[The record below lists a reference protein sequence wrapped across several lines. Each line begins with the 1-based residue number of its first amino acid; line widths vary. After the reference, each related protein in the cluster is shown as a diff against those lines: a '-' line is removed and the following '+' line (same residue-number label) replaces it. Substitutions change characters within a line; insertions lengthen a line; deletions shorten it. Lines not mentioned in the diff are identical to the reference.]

1 MSGKSRIGICFVDL
15 TNFLKAIF
23 LNDID
28 SEYFFWIYKIFLDC
42 PFSASVPVLLPSKD
56 TCNMVSSV
64 FATTDSSVM
73 NKDSIRIHSFVFH
86 ID

>member
-28 SEYFFWIYKIFLDC
+28 SEYFFGFTKYFWIV
-42 PFSASVPVLLPSKD
+42 PFRLPCALSVVSLSVLFDIERDQLLIGDGKY
-56 TCNMVSSV
+56 
-64 FATTDSSVM
+64 
-73 NKDSIRIHSFVFH
+73 
-86 ID
+86 